1 MIVAK
6 NISKIYFEGS
16 KKEFYAIKNI
26 NFEKAR
32 ILAYQSLQARNM
44 RR

>member
-16 KKEFYAIKNI
+16 KKEFYALKNI
-26 NFEKAR
+26 NFEIKKAH
-32 ILAYQSLQARNM
+32 LLYLKV
-44 RR
+44 